1 MHHEYEVRRSGR
13 RCAAS
18 GRELA
23 PGEAFYSALVDEP
36 RGIGHAVER
45 RDFAPEAWAG
55 PPDGTLG
62 WWRAR
67 TPGKHAAGR
76 APNEVLLRLLD
87 AWQDQPQERAIRY
100 LLALLLVRRRVLR
113 VEQPTL
119 ADAFASPSVPPKRPG
134 LLLYAPRTDT
144 TYSIDVCEPSSDE
157 APALQ
162 ARLTALIE
170 GGDPASVFPAAVLPA
185 TTLPATAPAPPETL
199 RRAA

>member
-23 PGEAFYSALVDEP
+23 AGEAFYSALVDEP
-36 RGIGHAVER
+36 ATVGHAVQR

-55 PPDGTLG
+55 PPEGTLG

-67 TPGKHAAGR
+67 TPGKPAAGR

-87 AWQDQPQERAIRY
+87 AWQDQPHERAIRY

-119 ADAFASPSVPPKRPG
+119 AEALDTQATPTDRSG

-144 TYSIDVCEPSSDE
+144 TYSIEVCEPSGDE
-157 APALQ
+157 AAALQ
-162 ARLTALIE
+162 ARLTTLVE
-170 GGDPASVFPAAVLPA
+170 GGDTVHTIPA
-185 TTLPATAPAPPETL
+185 TEAI
-199 RRAA
+199 RSAA